1 MMQQQKR
8 FAMVYQSES
17 VTTKS
22 RTGHMTS
29 YPDGLAVYLGEIS
42 KIPLLSPAE
51 ELKLARKARKGNED
65 ARAKLIVSNLRLVV
79 SIAKKYLHFGLAL
92 QDLIEEG
99 NVGLMKAA
107 DRFDPNRG
115 CKFSTY
121 ATWWIK
127 QAVTRSL
134 SNYGRTI
141 RIPVYVI
148 DGVAKYKRVV
158 QSLYKK
164 LGRQASIEEIA
175 KEMGCTYE
183 EALRLHEYS
192 EGVASVESIVTI
204 EEETDVA
211 DPIGLHL
218 QYSDDD
224 GVVARILR
232 DERLTHLLEQLPP
245 RENLIMRHRYG
256 IDDGMPH
263 TLEET
268 GKAFK
273 LTRERIRQIEK
284 ETIGKLREYVG
295 EHPEEFG

>member
-1 MMQQQKR
+1 
-8 FAMVYQSES
+8 VISEG
-17 VTTKS
+17 TKVAESS
-22 RTGHMTS
+22 RSGRMTS
-29 YPDGLAVYLGEIS
+29 YADGLAAYLSEIS
-42 KIPLLSPAE
+42 KIPLLSPAD
-51 ELKLARKARKGNED
+51 ELKLARKAQKDDED

-79 SIAKKYLHFGLAL
+79 SIAKKYLHYGLAL

-121 ATWWIK
+121 ATWWIR
-127 QAVTRSL
+127 QAITRSL

-141 RIPVYVI
+141 RIPVYVT
-148 DGVAKYKRVV
+148 DGVAKYKRVAA
-158 QSLYKK
+158 SLYKS
-164 LGRQASIEEIA
+164 LGRQASIEEVA
-175 KEMGCTYE
+175 DEMGCKYE

-192 EGVASVESIVTI
+192 QGIASVESIVTI

-211 DPIGLHL
+211 DRGGVQL
-218 QYSDDD
+218 QFADDD

-232 DERLTHLLEQLPP
+232 EQRLSHLLEQLTS
-245 RENLIMRHRYG
+245 RESSIMKYRYG
-256 IDDGMPH
+256 LDDGRPH

-268 GKAFK
+268 GVVFN

-284 ETIGKLREYVG
+284 EAIGKLKEYVS